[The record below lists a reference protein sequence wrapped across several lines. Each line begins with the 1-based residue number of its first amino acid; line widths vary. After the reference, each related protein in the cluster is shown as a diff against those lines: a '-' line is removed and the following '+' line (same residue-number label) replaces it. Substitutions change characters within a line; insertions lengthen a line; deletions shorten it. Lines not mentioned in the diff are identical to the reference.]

1 MLNPHD
7 CFSQR
12 LGFSEVLVILSRERE
27 RDFSRRVLLV
37 RFVESNDLSKQLQ
50 TKGGTPTVLPE
61 DRVFQVLAGKVGEP
75 DSWTSGF
82 SWSWRLRSKSRG
94 VFRCIQCIYI
104 YIAFICIY
112 NVYMY
117 IYTYISVLFRY
128 IQIQPQIHIKGY
140 FETLLAPKVS
150 VVLPDIVKW
159 LSFNNCV
166 LRLAPAWRAIFVEGD
181 PLLNASNL
189 VEVELMSSC

>member
-1 MLNPHD
+1 MTFQNSSKQKGGHQLF
-7 CFSQR
+7 CLRTVCSR
-12 LGFSEVLVILSRERE
+12 SWLEKLGSLIVG
-27 RDFSRRVLLV
+27 LLV
-37 RFVESNDLSKQLQ
+37 FHGVDDSDRKVEVYL
-50 TKGGTPTVLPE
+50 
-61 DRVFQVLAGKVGEP
+61 
-75 DSWTSGF
+75 
-82 SWSWRLRSKSRG
+82 G
-94 VFRCIQCIYI
+94 VYSVYIYI